1 MSQKYRIKL
10 HPKVLQED
18 SKQFNAKIKEKIKS
32 KCLELLSESP
42 DLVGEPLRRELAKYR
57 KLKVFDD
64 YRIIYRADPKER
76 IVFIL
81 VVGIRRNEEVYKE
94 AMRRA

>member
-1 MSQKYRIKL
+1 MSKKYKIKL
-10 HPKVLQED
+10 HPKVLLED
-18 SKQFNAKIKEKIKS
+18 SKQFNSKVKEKIKS

-42 DLVGEPLRRELAKYR
+42 DSVGEPLRRELARYR

-64 YRIIYRADPKER
+64 YRIIYRVDPKDH

-94 AMRRA
+94 AMRRT